1 MIVVGIYKDNARNFA
16 GLTIARDWKDFTRRL
31 RYYYSD
37 IFEIKER
44 ILNGKVIDL
53 PYVTLQ
59 LDRRVRRERVE
70 TERRAKR

>member
-1 MIVVGIYKDNARNFA
+1 MIVVGIYKSNAKNFA
-16 GLTIARDWKDFTRRL
+16 GLTIAREWKDFTRRL

-53 PYVTLQ
+53 PYITLQ